1 MRTAAAREI
10 TRELKNLSQINI
22 DLISFG
28 KISKIKIQRKKQ
40 RKNLDCLQMKLHVK
54 RLGAKLAAQSTSE
67 DWFLHPEAM

>member
-1 MRTAAAREI
+1 MRTAAAREV
-10 TRELKNLSQINI
+10 TRELKNLSQVNI

-54 RLGAKLAAQSTSE
+54 RLGAKLAAQRTSE